1 MTGISRRHLIQTA
14 AGLAAVA
21 SAQPAIAQGAAKNS
35 NAIRARMGLGA
46 DIIYV
51 NAANL
56 CPTFQSASAAEKAAS
71 IELQADPSQEY
82 RQRFVDISTQL
93 RTRFAHQV
101 NAAPEA
107 ISLTRNASESS
118 GNIVRGVPLKA
129 GDEVIIGRENHPS
142 NTNYWHRREKEQ
154 GIVVKVANPADE
166 PKNVQEVLDSYLSLA
181 TPRTKVIALSHMTNL
196 AGLIAPVAEIGRFAR
211 AKNIWFH
218 LDCAQ
223 TFGWM
228 KLDVAALGCD
238 SFSGSTHKW
247 MMGPLG
253 GGVLY
258 VRPERQNELD
268 PLILSVNYYRSAK
281 PDEVNGQ
288 NFELI
293 GQRTDPM
300 LPGLMVALDERDAI
314 GADAIERI
322 ARANAASL
330 RQKLQA
336 KGIKVWGSGGPAL
349 WGPCLAVVVK
359 DVPGKH
365 KDLYQNHKVACAATR
380 INNQPALRI
389 SPHVYNT
396 PEELDRLTSLVAA

>member
-1 MTGISRRHLIQTA
+1 MTDISRRHLIQTA

-21 SAQPAIAQGAAKNS
+21 SAQPAIAQGAARNS

-82 RQRFVDISTQL
+82 RERFVDISTQL

-107 ISLTRNASESS
+107 ISLTRNSSESS

-142 NTNYWHRREKEQ
+142 NSNYWHRREKEQ

-166 PKNVQEVLDSYLSLA
+166 PKNAQEALDAYLSLA

-238 SFSGSTHKW
+238 SF
-247 MMGPLG
+247 
-253 GGVLY
+253 
-258 VRPERQNELD
+258 
-268 PLILSVNYYRSAK
+268 
-281 PDEVNGQ
+281 
-288 NFELI
+288 
-293 GQRTDPM
+293 
-300 LPGLMVALDERDAI
+300 
-314 GADAIERI
+314 
-322 ARANAASL
+322 
-330 RQKLQA
+330 
-336 KGIKVWGSGGPAL
+336 
-349 WGPCLAVVVK
+349 
-359 DVPGKH
+359 
-365 KDLYQNHKVACAATR
+365 
-380 INNQPALRI
+380 
-389 SPHVYNT
+389 
-396 PEELDRLTSLVAA
+396 